1 MEMTKEKVYLDTT
14 VPSVYYDTR
23 TPERQRLTVQFWHDS
38 LSEFQGVVSSIVL
51 QEIRDTPNSERRAQM
66 ENLVKGLEELT
77 FDEEANVLAQEYMRN
92 GVFPEKYA
100 SDANHVA
107 IAVTNN
113 IGYFCSWNFR
123 HMVKVKTRRE
133 VNRINELRGYGTIE
147 IIAPPEL

>member
-1 MEMTKEKVYLDTT
+1 MLKNAKQGIPNLLRITK
-14 VPSVYYDTR
+14 
-23 TPERQRLTVQFWHDS
+23 
-38 LSEFQGVVSSIVL
+38 
-51 QEIRDTPNSERRAQM
+51 
-66 ENLVKGLEELT
+66 LVI
-77 FDEEANVLAQEYMRN
+77 
-92 GVFPEKYA
+92 
-100 SDANHVA
+100 HVA